1 MYLDEYKNALVEQYG
16 RSEERANELKQQ
28 MEGEIR
34 DLMQNEIQSVYW
46 RRNWTQG
53 S

>member
-1 MYLDEYKNALVEQYG
+1 MNIRMHLLRNMDVA
-16 RSEERANELKQQ
+16 RSVLTNLSNKWRVKLERKH
-28 MEGEIR
+28 
-34 DLMQNEIQSVYW
+34 LMQNEIQSVYW

>member
-1 MYLDEYKNALVEQYG
+1 MKVEFPQQANLYLDEYNNALVEQYG

-34 DLMQNEIQSVYW
+34 AKAFNAK
-46 RRNWTQG
+46 
-53 S
+53 